1 KQIVLVVTPI
11 KGPQS
16 AAMAFLVLFEP
27 YISEKSTRRA
37 GSEKQGERAG
47 TGRIDELE
55 QELAAT
61 KQYLQT
67 VIEEQEASREELQS
81 AHEEVQSSNEELQ
94 STNEELLTSKEE
106 LQSTN
111 EELNTVNEEM
121 QGRNTEL
128 TQINND
134 LNNLLSSVNVPIV
147 MLGNDLRVRRF
158 TP

>member
-1 KQIVLVVTPI
+1 LVRFAVTPI
-11 KGPQS
+11 KGPVS
-16 AAMAFLVLFEP
+16 AEMAFLILFESP
-27 YISEKSTRRA
+27 EGDGAHPKIESAAAKR
-37 GSEKQGERAG
+37 Q
-47 TGRIDELE
+47 TGARNRIVDELE
-55 QELAAT
+55 HELSAT

-67 VIEEQEASREELQS
+67 VIEGQEAASEELKS
-81 AHEEVQSSNEELQ
+81 AHEEVQSANEELQ

-134 LNNLLSSVNVPIV
+134 LNNLLSSVNIPIV
-147 MLGNDLRVRRF
+147 MLSND
-158 TP
+158 